1 MSGLRATNHSGGGR
15 LGAGEGL
22 IAREIREQRERELQL
37 AKQRQQVA
45 VTSSVETVDGQTRES
60 TTFATT
66 RPDQVRRV
74 WVLLARTADML

>member
-60 TTFATT
+60 TTFAT